1 LRNGCAGIRVL
12 QYTDGQSQHRMMTPT
27 VAFDRLGAFRMVT
40 RRFFMTTYQ
49 VLSTTLLQKVGGESV
64 LLDLESGT
72 YYGLDEVG
80 TRMLELV
87 REHGSLEPVV
97 AAMLREYEVG
107 EEQLRRDLEDLLD
120 KLAEHG
126 LVQRDSQ

>member
-1 LRNGCAGIRVL
+1 
-12 QYTDGQSQHRMMTPT
+12 
-27 VAFDRLGAFRMVT
+27 
-40 RRFFMTTYQ
+40 
-49 VLSTTLLQKVGGESV
+49 V

-87 REHGSLEPVV
+87 REHGSVEPVV
-97 AAMLREYEVG
+97 AAMLHEYEVG

-126 LVQRDSQ
+126 LVQRDSP